1 MDKILE
7 SEKTF
12 SLKALLIRPSQKVV
26 AYVACENIGESVV
39 AFQQSRSHLRIAGVE
54 VRVVAQPQTDR
65 AFYPVVRSA
74 AADPMP
80 PARSLSKA
88 VVVKSVSQKTQ
99 PTQPEKPQPAPA
111 KEPAKSKQTQSDT
124 MSLTEQRPPQMLPNG
139 NYRCG
144 KLVNKADLFSLMLVT
159 KGHPCKD
166 RAACRHLCCKEG
178 TRKPPGPKKQ
188 RKAPKNARE
197 VVEPEEIDELED
209 DDDNEADIISMSTI

>member
-1 MDKILE
+1 M
-7 SEKTF
+7 
-12 SLKALLIRPSQKVV
+12 
-26 AYVACENIGESVV
+26 
-39 AFQQSRSHLRIAGVE
+39 E

-65 AFYPVVRSA
+65 ALYPVVRSA

-88 VVVKSVSQKTQ
+88 VVVPSVSQKTQ
-99 PTQPEKPQPAPA
+99 PTQLEKSQPAAIP
-111 KEPAKSKQTQSDT
+111 KEPAKSKQTQGST

-139 NYRCG
+139 NYKCG
-144 KLVNKADLFSLMLVT
+144 KFTTRLRVFSLILFD

-197 VVEPEEIDELED
+197 LVEPEEIDELED
-209 DDDNEADIISMSTI
+209 DDDEADIISMSAF